1 LPHDKSSILK
11 FHALL
16 AVLESAI
23 AFYWLASTPSD
34 AGNAIFAGYSAS
46 RLILLAGTA
55 LPFFFFGWIFASPAR
70 FIPLV
75 DSILSLRWK
84 RIAALAAFSLL
95 TAAGLAL
102 LLIPSMRLGDYASAV
117 ARLAPLVFLGGLIG
131 VQSLLAYFLWTGGKF
146 HLQALSA
153 WKPVFIVASVLMTL
167 AALTAI
173 WVAWSGIGIVPEKFG
188 WHTPGTPI
196 LFSQV
201 LIALFVSLL
210 FALLKKRMEPSK
222 FETLAFVALWVV
234 AFVIWQAEPIRR
246 LSYFTPAPTP
256 PNFESYPYSDA
267 GFYDTLAQTIL
278 IGQGRSLTVILRPLY
293 IFFLTALHLISGQD
307 YTLLLTLQTMVLAL
321 MPAFAFLLVSRM
333 GSPTAGILSALLLI
347 FREKNSIALTNILE
361 VSHSKLILSD
371 LPTAVLMLVMVFALV
386 NWLKDSNAKPAL
398 GITAGAAFGLVVLV
412 RSQAQLLLPVLLLG
426 VLFSGGFAWRK
437 ALQRTLIFTV
447 GLLVVVAPWVWRNVQ
462 VSGKPTVENTEFYIR
477 MLAGGYAEPTDNVD
491 QLPDESFDAY
501 VSRMQSQIVRY
512 IFNHPL
518 EIARVYAS
526 YFIHNEISAVVYLP
540 MSLQL
545 YDLFAYVKQVPLWD
559 DPHIDLAN
567 AYGVMFFLNLG
578 VIALGVGAAF
588 KRLGFLG
595 FMPLLIHFAYSLS
608 VVTARISGW
617 RFIMPVDWVAQMYFA
632 IGLVQLGWML
642 VAVFW
647 NRQSQEAEV
656 VPAAQS
662 NPYAVLAGFLL
673 VGLSLPIMELALPQR
688 YPELPASELIQNH
701 ADEQF
706 TTEALT
712 RFLETES
719 GAVVT
724 YGRGLYPSYYERG
737 KFWGETSPNLVA
749 ASQFN
754 RIQFTLI
761 GTDGGFTFLPLENA
775 PQSFPH
781 AADVFVVGCRQ
792 GGFIRALLV
801 KVDDKTLT
809 ASPWDGLTCP
819 QTEQP

>member
-1 LPHDKSSILK
+1 LPRDKSSILK

-16 AVLESAI
+16 AILESAI
-23 AFYWLASTPSD
+23 AFYGLASTPSD
-34 AGNAIFAGYSAS
+34 AASAVLAGYSAS
-46 RLILLAGTA
+46 RLILLAGTT

-70 FIPLV
+70 FVPLV
-75 DSILSLRWK
+75 DSILGLRWK
-84 RIAALAAFSLL
+84 RIAALAAFSVL
-95 TAAGLAL
+95 TAAALTL
-102 LLIPSMRLGDYASAV
+102 LLIPSMRFGDYASAV
-117 ARLAPLVFLGGLIG
+117 ARLTPLVFLGGLIG
-131 VQSLLAYFLWTGGKF
+131 AQSLLAYFLWTGGKF

-234 AFVIWQAEPIRR
+234 AFVIWQSEPMRR

-267 GFYDTLAQTIL
+267 GFYDTLSQTIL

-333 GSPTAGILSALLLI
+333 GSPTDGILSALLLI

-371 LPTAVLMLVMVFALV
+371 LPTAALMLVMVFALV
-386 NWLKDSNAKPAL
+386 NWLRDAKEKPAL
-398 GITAGAAFGLVVLV
+398 GIASGAAFGLVVLV

-426 VLFSGGFAWRK
+426 VVFSGGFAWRK
-437 ALQRTLIFTV
+437 ALQRTLIFAL

-477 MLAGGYAEPTDNVD
+477 LLAGGYAEPTDNVD
-491 QLPDESFDAY
+491 QLPDESFDEY

-526 YFIHNEISAVVYLP
+526 YFLHNEISAVVYLP
-540 MSLQL
+540 MSLRL
-545 YDLFAYVKQVPLWD
+545 YDLFSYVKQMPFWG
-559 DPHIDLAN
+559 DPYIDLGN

-647 NRQSQEAEV
+647 NHQAQEAEV
-656 VPAAQS
+656 APAAQP

-688 YPELPASELIQNH
+688 YPERPASELIQNH

-706 TTEALT
+706 TAEALT

-719 GAVVT
+719 GAVVA
-724 YGRGLYPSYYERG
+724 YGRALYPSYYEQG

-761 GTDGGFTFLPLENA
+761 GNDGGFTFLP
-775 PQSFPH
+775 
-781 AADVFVVGCRQ
+781 R
-792 GGFIRALLV
+792 R
-801 KVDDKTLT
+801 
-809 ASPWDGLTCP
+809 
-819 QTEQP
+819 